1 MKCVNYA
8 APSIN
13 IIASI
18 NRGFYYIAP
27 VQNTIDKPE
36 YSAYNVRMNAINT
49 TLTTS
54 GNSVAVRLPKE
65 LLRMSGLSSRVKL
78 EAREG
83 KIIISKSANPREGWA
98 TQIKALMKTEKEPS
112 QEFKDM
118 GRASNDGLDNL
129 QWDGLSF
136 EEWQKTHDRLS

>member
-1 MKCVNYA
+1 
-8 APSIN
+8 
-13 IIASI
+13 
-18 NRGFYYIAP
+18 
-27 VQNTIDKPE
+27 
-36 YSAYNVRMNAINT
+36 MNAINT

-78 EAREG
+78 EAKEG

-98 TQIKALMKTEKEPS
+98 TQIKSLMKTERDPS
-112 QEFKDM
+112 QEFRDM
-118 GRASNDGLDNL
+118 DLVSNDGLSNL
-129 QWDGLSF
+129 SWTGPSF